1 MDYSVKSTSD
11 VMIAGLFNNLIQMTG
26 KEIIMAQLSGFKPS
40 RSEGPLGFEEL
51 RKIDAY

>member
-1 MDYSVKSTSD
+1 MADDTDSMTAGPAIDLIHEKS
-11 VMIAGLFNNLIQMTG
+11 